1 VTDGSLPVSIGTTDS
16 INIVD
21 LDTTYGIHTYQ
32 LVANYTDANGIT
44 GTIYSP
50 IQTVTITA
58 DNVITAEGIITPGN
72 ILTNNSS
79 SFNYQI
85 SPQLDTVNSIVINVY
100 EADSNTLV
108 DVLPATNNNLTGTV
122 VANNL
127 RDNTAYYADLT
138 ANINGNRTTLST
150 TTITTLPVILENDT
164 IFANVSSS
172 NVGIENASIQIGLAG
187 DSVNLSKVTGARLQ
201 LTPGNDVT
209 LTANQV
215 SQLINGQNITILLSS
230 LNAATDYTVEIIV
243 TGVALDSRSQ
253 AMTSFRTLDEL
264 DNGLIQP
271 AFISVNFNQTAPGVE
286 TVTSN

>member
-1 VTDGSLPVSIGTTDS
+1 VTDGGLPVSIGATDLS
-16 INIVD
+16 NVID

-32 LVANYTDANGIT
+32 LTASYTDGNGIT

-50 IQTVTITA
+50 IQTVTING
-58 DNVITAEGIITPGN
+58 DNAITAEGIITSGN
-72 ILTNNSS
+72 ILTNNSA

-85 SPQLDTVNSIVINVY
+85 SPQLDTVNSIVINIY
-100 EADSNTLV
+100 ESDSNTLV
-108 DVLPATNNNLTGTV
+108 DALPATNNNLTGTV

-127 RDNTAYYADLT
+127 RDNTTYYANLT

-150 TTITTLPVILENDT
+150 TTITTLPVNLENDT
-164 IFANVSSS
+164 IFANVSSA
-172 NVGIENASIQIGLAG
+172 NIGIENASIQISLAG

-209 LTANQV
+209 LTANQI
-215 SQLINGQNITILLSS
+215 SQLINGQNITILLSG
-230 LNAATDYTVEIIV
+230 LNAATDYVAEIIV

-253 AMTSFRTLDEL
+253 ATTSFRTLSEL

-271 AFISVNFNQTAPGVE
+271 AFTSVNFNQTAPGVE